1 MPDFKLTRMGMIMEP
16 QAGDPNEVEGV
27 FHPEPERH
35 DARGASACLGGQR
48 GCGANGNECTVSAT

>member
-1 MPDFKLTRMGMIMEP
+1 MGMIMEP